1 MSNVFDNEE
10 CRDWLKGLL
19 NNGEATVKFIKADG
33 SDRLMRCTLQESV
46 LPKVDKTVT
55 KTRKVSDE
63 TLSVWD
69 LDANGWRSFRWDSIK
84 EVSFG

>member
-10 CRDWLKGLL
+10 GRDWLKGLL
-19 NNGEATVKFIKADG
+19 HDGEVTVKFIKADG